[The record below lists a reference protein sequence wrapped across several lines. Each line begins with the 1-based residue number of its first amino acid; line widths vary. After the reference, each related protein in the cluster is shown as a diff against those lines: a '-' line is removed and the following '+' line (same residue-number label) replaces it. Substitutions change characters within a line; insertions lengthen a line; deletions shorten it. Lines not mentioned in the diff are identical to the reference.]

1 MTPYAIFAIA
11 LTIAYIIY
19 YGYNISKDI
28 YGKKG
33 EDKDSVEEFEVGPVS
48 GGEEIVATPVREMDG
63 GFTLGDSAILH
74 ADAPDI
80 PQDNETE
87 PDKYSGLGDSLEDA
101 DIQSEGGKT
110 EPDMIEWMIRQRPN
124 PTDMF
129 RRSKITETRE
139 KY

>member
-11 LTIAYIIY
+11 LTIAYIVY

-33 EDKDSVEEFEVGPVS
+33 ENKDSVEEFEVGPVA

-74 ADAPDI
+74 ADGPDI
-80 PQDNETE
+80 PQDNDAQ
-87 PDKYSGLGDSLEDA
+87 PDKYSDLGDSLEDA

-124 PTDMF
+124 PTDVF

>member
-33 EDKDSVEEFEVGPVS
+33 ENKDSVEEFEVGPVA

-74 ADAPDI
+74 VDVTDTPQGSDA
-80 PQDNETE
+80 E
-87 PDKYSGLGDSLEDA
+87 PDKHSELGDSLEDA

-124 PTDMF
+124 PTDVF

>member
-33 EDKDSVEEFEVGPVS
+33 EDKDSVEEFEVGPVA

-63 GFTLGDSAILH
+63 GFTLGDSAIFH

-80 PQDNETE
+80 PQDNDTE

-129 RRSKITETRE
+129 RRAKITETRE

>member
-48 GGEEIVATPVREMDG
+48 GGEEIVATPVREIDG

-74 ADAPDI
+74 SDTPDN
-80 PQDNETE
+80 PHDTE

-129 RRSKITETRE
+129 RRAKITETRE